1 MINDELAYGSKAK
14 KDTSFPFENKFTK
27 SRKGKTCMARISTVI
42 DKILCLYQPTFK
54 SGPFLLFHG
63 DRQYWGGKKGWELK
77 ARAKVGICQRENP
90 IARASKLPP
99 EGSLDCAC
107 QLALAMLV
115 LTKP

>member
-1 MINDELAYGSKAK
+1 MD
-14 KDTSFPFENKFTK
+14 
-27 SRKGKTCMARISTVI
+27 RISLVI
-42 DKILCLYQPTFK
+42 DKILFLYQPTFT

-63 DRQYWGGKKGWELK
+63 DCQYWGGGKKGRELK

-99 EGSLDCAC
+99 DGSLDCAC